1 MKKFL
6 LLSLFVSSISLSAEV
21 LNDSR
26 ALSQLVYEIRDP
38 ETNRERF
45 RTCLEK
51 IGEYVALDVL
61 QTMNT
66 EEREVFTLT
75 DATARHSL
83 CCEEPVLVTILRAGM
98 PLLLGVQKVFPE
110 SDFGFLAMSRNEET
124 LKAKTDYIA
133 LPDIKG
139 KCVIIADTMLATGG
153 SILDAIKIIEPYGP
167 REIILVCAISAEDGI
182 QRVLDYNPKIRIYS
196 AATDPTLN
204 ERGFIVPGLGDAGDR
219 SYGEKR

>member
-1 MKKFL
+1 MKRL
-6 LLSLFVSSISLSAEV
+6 LFLSLFVYSVSLSADV

-45 RTCLEK
+45 RACLEK

-61 QTMNT
+61 QTMNV

-75 DATARHSL
+75 DATACHFL
-83 CCEEPVLVTILRAGM
+83 CNEEPVLVTILRAGM

-110 SDFGFLAMSRNEET
+110 ADVGFIAMSRNEET

-133 LPDIKG
+133 LPNLKD

-153 SILDAIKIIEPYGP
+153 SILDAIKIIEPYHP
-167 REIILVCAISAEDGI
+167 REIILINAIAAQDGI

-196 AATDPTLN
+196 AAIDPTLN
-204 ERGFIVPGLGDAGDR
+204 EKGFIVPGLGDAGDR
-219 SYGEKR
+219 SYGEKY